1 MKCRYFLVA
10 LLVLFDLN
18 SFTNASETDGKDS
31 GQQCTAPQP
40 KFPFGDYRNCFFNG
54 NLSPRLETLPGLGW
68 DNLRNRVSGMVAFFN
83 YSQCRTTEDGRYLI
97 PDDVF
102 VTPIKESKAA
112 LFSELIDHWT
122 NYSSTTSKS
131 VNVEAHESFFG
142 SISGS
147 YSSEYS
153 EVKTHQVSS
162 KDARSLW
169 FCFSKNRKTEVDFNF
184 ISILRRKLTELYYI
198 YLEPLETVL
207 QYFASQKCPQKPLF

>member
-1 MKCRYFLVA
+1 MLEQSTNHFSSVFCHKMKCQYFLFVLLA
-10 LLVLFDLN
+10 LFCLN
-18 SFTNASETDGKDS
+18 SFTDASESDGKVS

-40 KFPFGDYRNCFFNG
+40 KFPFGDYRNCIFNG
-54 NLSPRLETLPGLGW
+54 ISTPRLETLPGLGW
-68 DNLRNRVSGMVAFFN
+68 DNLRNRVSGIVASFN
-83 YSQCRTTEDGRYLI
+83 YSQCRTTEDGRYLL

-122 NYSSTTSKS
+122 NYSSTTSTT

-162 KDARSLW
+162 EDARLLW
-169 FCFSKNRKTEVDFNF
+169 F
-184 ISILRRKLTELYYI
+184 
-198 YLEPLETVL
+198 
-207 QYFASQKCPQKPLF
+207 